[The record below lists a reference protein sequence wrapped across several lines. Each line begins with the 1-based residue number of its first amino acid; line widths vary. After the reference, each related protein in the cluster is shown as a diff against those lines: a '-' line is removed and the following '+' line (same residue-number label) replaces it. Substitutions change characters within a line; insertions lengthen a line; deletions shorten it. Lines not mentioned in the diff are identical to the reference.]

1 VRDETIVK
9 ITAIVALVIL
19 EVVNLFTMK
28 VDGSVLLT
36 IGSIIGGL
44 AGYEIGKSKSVKNE
58 RANRAT

>member
-1 VRDETIVK
+1 
-9 ITAIVALVIL
+9 
-19 EVVNLFTMK
+19 MK